1 MRLCYSCILVGFH
14 TLSKSTDQT
23 IFMEE
28 KLVNLEVGEGVF
40 FFNVTPVASPKNVL

>member
-1 MRLCYSCILVGFH
+1 MRLSYFLYTCRSPYFV
-14 TLSKSTDQT
+14 KVNQT

-28 KLVNLEVGEGVF
+28 KLVNLEVGEVVF